1 MLTLGI
7 ETSCDE
13 TSVAVVGDGRKVLS
27 NLIHSQ
33 VDVHSEFGG
42 VVPELAARD
51 HLERLPHLL
60 DVALDQAG
68 IKPSDLD
75 LLAVTRGPGL
85 VGCLLVGV
93 GVGEGLAAAWSKPL
107 TGVNHLW
114 GHIYAAML
122 SRGDLEPPLLG
133 LVVSGAHSDLVRMP
147 EHGRFEVIGRT
158 RDDAAGEAFDK
169 AARMLGLGYP
179 GGPALD
185 KLART
190 GDARRQKLPQPSL
203 AGLEYSFSGLKTALL
218 YRLRDLGESV
228 TPQDKADLAAS
239 FERSVVESLLEKLDQ
254 ALSASPY
261 PEVVVSGGVAA
272 NTLLRKR
279 ATEVVGTRARL
290 TMPPLELCT
299 DNAAMIAAAGYFS
312 QFTSPPRGEDESSYF
327 TSPPREE
334 VESRY
339 FTSPPHGEDES
350 SYFTSPPRGEVESRL
365 RLSGGAVGPV
375 LVDPSLG
382 W

>member
-1 MLTLGI
+1 
-7 ETSCDE
+7 
-13 TSVAVVGDGRKVLS
+13 VVEDGRKVLA
-27 NLIHSQ
+27 NVIHSQ
-33 VDVHSEFGG
+33 VAVHEKFGG

-60 DVALDQAG
+60 ELAIEKAG
-68 IKPSDLD
+68 ATPDDID

-122 SRGDLEPPLLG
+122 ARPDLEPPLLG

-147 EHGRFEVIGRT
+147 GHGRFEVIGRT

-185 KLART
+185 RLARS
-190 GDARRQKLPQPSL
+190 GNARRQPLPKPSL
-203 AGLEYSFSGLKTALL
+203 EGLEYSFSGLKTALL
-218 YRLRDLGESV
+218 YRLRDLGEAV
-228 TPQDKADLAAS
+228 TDQDRADLAAA
-239 FERSVVESLLEKLDQ
+239 FEHSVVESLLAKLDV
-254 ALSASPY
+254 ALDDQPVA
-261 PEVVVSGGVAA
+261 EVVVAGGVAA
-272 NTLLRKR
+272 NTLLRTR
-279 ATEVVGTRARL
+279 AVEVVGERARL

-312 QFTSPPRGEDESSYF
+312 GGPRPAE
-327 TSPPREE
+327 
-334 VESRY
+334 
-339 FTSPPHGEDES
+339 
-350 SYFTSPPRGEVESRL
+350 
-365 RLSGGAVGPV
+365 
-375 LVDPSLG
+375 VDPSLG
-382 W
+382 WDR

>member
-1 MLTLGI
+1 MALTLGI

-13 TSVAVVGDGRKVLS
+13 TSVAVVEDGRRVLS
-27 NLIHSQ
+27 NVIHSQ
-33 VDVHSEFGG
+33 VELHKEFGG

-60 DVALDQAG
+60 DLALERAG
-68 IKPSDLD
+68 AKAEDIGLI
-75 LLAVTRGPGL
+75 AATRGPGL
-85 VGCLLVGV
+85 AGCLLVGV
-93 GVGEGLAAAWSKPL
+93 GVGEGLAAAWSTPL
-107 TGVNHLW
+107 VGVNHLW

-122 SRGDLEPPLLG
+122 ARPDLEPPLLG

-147 EHGRFEVIGRT
+147 EHGHFEVIGRT

-185 KLART
+185 RLART
-190 GDARRQKLPQPSL
+190 GDARRQPLPKPSL
-203 AGLEYSFSGLKTALL
+203 PGLEYSFSGLKTALL
-218 YRLRDLGESV
+218 YRLRDLGDAV
-228 TPQDKADLAAS
+228 TEQNKADLAAS
-239 FERSVVESLLEKLDQ
+239 FERSVVESLLEKLD
-254 ALSASPY
+254 AAITDNPY

-279 ATEVVGTRARL
+279 AAEVVGTRARL

-299 DNAAMIAAAGYFS
+299 DNAAMIAAAGFL
-312 QFTSPPRGEDESSYF
+312 TSPLA
-327 TSPPREE
+327 
-334 VESRY
+334 
-339 FTSPPHGEDES
+339 
-350 SYFTSPPRGEVESRL
+350 GEVGSRL
-365 RLSGGAVGPV
+365 RLPGGAVPPAIT
-375 LVDPSLG
+375 VDPSLG

>member
-1 MLTLGI
+1 MGVGRRWPQATAGWGVGMALTLGI

-13 TSVAVVGDGRKVLS
+13 TSVAVVEDGRHILS
-27 NLIHSQ
+27 NVIHSQ
-33 VDVHSEFGG
+33 VELHKEFGG

-51 HLERLPHLL
+51 HLERLPQLL
-60 DVALDQAG
+60 VVALERAG
-68 IKPSDLD
+68 AKPDDIDLI
-75 LLAVTRGPGL
+75 AVTRGPGL
-85 VGCLLVGV
+85 AGCLLVGV
-93 GVGEGLAAAWSKPL
+93 GVGEGLSAGWSKPL

-122 SRGDLEPPLLG
+122 ARPDLEPPLLG

-185 KLART
+185 RLART
-190 GDARRQKLPQPSL
+190 GDARRQPLPQPSL
-203 AGLEYSFSGLKTALL
+203 PGLEYSFSGLKTALL
-218 YRLRDLGESV
+218 YRLRDLGDAVS
-228 TPQDKADLAAS
+228 QQIKADLAAS
-239 FERSVVESLLEKLDQ
+239 FERSVVESLLEKLDI
-254 ALSASPY
+254 ALREHPY

-279 ATEVVGTRARL
+279 AAEVVGHRARL

-299 DNAAMIAAAGYFS
+299 DNAAMIAAAGFLT
-312 QFTSPPRGEDESSYF
+312 FPLA
-327 TSPPREE
+327 
-334 VESRY
+334 
-339 FTSPPHGEDES
+339 
-350 SYFTSPPRGEVESRL
+350 GEVGSRSRL
-365 RLSGGAVGPV
+365 PGGGMEPAVTVNPA
-375 LVDPSLG
+375 LG

>member
-1 MLTLGI
+1 MALTLGI

-13 TSVAVVGDGRKVLS
+13 TSVAVVEDGRRILANV
-27 NLIHSQ
+27 IHSQ
-33 VDVHSEFGG
+33 VELHREFGG

-60 DVALDQAG
+60 DQALDKAAVQPA
-68 IKPSDLD
+68 DLD
-75 LLAVTRGPGL
+75 LVAVTRGPGL

-93 GVGEGLAAAWSKPL
+93 GVAEGLATAWSKPV

-122 SRGDLEPPLLG
+122 ARPDLEPPLLG
-133 LVVSGAHSDLVRMP
+133 LVVSGAHSDLVRTA

-169 AARMLGLGYP
+169 AARMLGLGFP

-185 KLART
+185 RLARS
-190 GDARRQKLPQPSL
+190 GNPKRQRLPQPSL

-228 TPQDKADLAAS
+228 TDQDRADLAAA
-239 FERSVVESLLEKLDQ
+239 FEQSVVESLLEKLDL
-254 ALSASPY
+254 ALDEHTVA
-261 PEVVVSGGVAA
+261 EVVVAGGVAA

-279 ATEVVGTRARL
+279 AAEVVGDRARL
-290 TMPPLELCT
+290 TMPPLDLCT
-299 DNAAMIAAAGYFS
+299 DNAAMIAAAGLLGGG
-312 QFTSPPRGEDESSYF
+312 PRPAD
-327 TSPPREE
+327 
-334 VESRY
+334 
-339 FTSPPHGEDES
+339 
-350 SYFTSPPRGEVESRL
+350 
-365 RLSGGAVGPV
+365 
-375 LVDPSLG
+375 VDPSLG
-382 W
+382 WEP

>member
-1 MLTLGI
+1 LLTLGI

-13 TSVAVVGDGRKVLS
+13 TSVAVVEDGRKVLS

-33 VDVHSEFGG
+33 VDVHREFGG

-60 DVALDQAG
+60 EGALDQAG
-68 IKPSDLD
+68 VQPSDLD

-169 AARMLGLGYP
+169 AARMLGLGFP

-185 KLART
+185 RLARK
-190 GDARRQKLPQPSL
+190 GNPKRQKLPRPTL
-203 AGLEYSFSGLKTALL
+203 PGLEYSFSGLKTALL
-218 YRLRDLGESV
+218 YRLRDLGDSV
-228 TPQDKADLAAS
+228 TEQDKADMAAA
-239 FERSVVESLLEKLDQ
+239 FEESVVESLLDKLDQ
-254 ALSASPY
+254 ALHAEPY
-261 PEVVVSGGVAA
+261 QEVVVAGGVAA

-279 ATEVVGTRARL
+279 AAEVVEAHGARL
-290 TMPPLELCT
+290 TMPPPELCT
-299 DNAAMIAAAGYFS
+299 DNAAMIAAAGHYA
-312 QFTSPPRGEDESSYF
+312 
-327 TSPPREE
+327 
-334 VESRY
+334 
-339 FTSPPHGEDES
+339 
-350 SYFTSPPRGEVESRL
+350 
-365 RLSGGAVGPV
+365 AVHPAE
-375 LVDPSLG
+375 VDPSLS

>member
-1 MLTLGI
+1 MTLTLGI

-13 TSVAVVGDGRKVLS
+13 TSVAVVEGGRRVLS
-27 NLIHSQ
+27 NVIHSQ
-33 VDVHSEFGG
+33 VDLHREFGG

-60 DVALDQAG
+60 DLALEKAAVQPAD
-68 IKPSDLD
+68 ID

-93 GVGEGLAAAWSKPL
+93 GVGEGLAAAWAKPI

-122 SRGDLEPPLLG
+122 ARPDLEPPLLG

-169 AARMLGLGYP
+169 AARMLGLGFP

-185 KLART
+185 RLARN
-190 GDARRQKLPQPSL
+190 GDARRQPLPRPSL
-203 AGLEYSFSGLKTALL
+203 PGLEYSFSGLKTALL
-218 YRLRDLGESV
+218 YRLRDLGENV
-228 TPQDKADLAAS
+228 TDQDRADLAAA
-239 FERSVVESLLEKLDQ
+239 FEQSVVESLLEKLDKVLPTGGEVARRAGGETR
-254 ALSASPY
+254 AL
-261 PEVVVSGGVAA
+261 PEVVVCGGVAS
-272 NTLLRKR
+272 NSLLRRR
-279 ATEVVGTRARL
+279 AAEVVEGRARL
-290 TMPPLELCT
+290 TMPPLVLCT
-299 DNAAMIAAAGYFS
+299 DNAAMIAAAG
-312 QFTSPPRGEDESSYF
+312 SYA
-327 TSPPREE
+327 
-334 VESRY
+334 
-339 FTSPPHGEDES
+339 
-350 SYFTSPPRGEVESRL
+350 
-365 RLSGGAVGPV
+365 AVHAAD
-375 LVDPSLG
+375 VDPSLS